1 MGYYKL
7 LLLVALIV
15 LGEFAFDFQ
24 GLDLQVEVLD
34 MNVEA
39 EHRLSPCCFPTPRH
53 KMILKSK
60 RVRNCAHEACLLFN
74 TQVI

>member
-1 MGYYKL
+1 MGYYKI
-7 LLLVALIV
+7 LLLVALMV
-15 LGEFAFDFQ
+15 LGEFAFDCQ
-24 GLDLQVEVLD
+24 GFDLQVEVLD

-39 EHRLSPCCFPTPRH
+39 EHQPSPCCFPTPRH

-60 RVRNCAHEACLLFN
+60 QVRNFAHQACLLFN